1 MIREHAV
8 SVDGRTLAVLDAGA
22 EDGPAVFA
30 CHGTPGSALLWRGSV
45 EDVESRGM
53 RLVSY
58 DRPGYGGSEPHP
70 GRDVAAAA
78 GDIAAIADALEI
90 ERFAVEGGS
99 GGGPHALACGA
110 LLSDRVV
117 GVGCLAGVAPY
128 PAEGLD
134 WLEGMG
140 QGNLDEFAA
149 ALGGRETLE
158 PFLREQADEM
168 LAAGPEDLADALGS
182 LLSPV
187 DVAALTGEFAE
198 YLVDATRRAI
208 GGSLEGWIEDDLAF
222 MAPWGFELAD
232 IRVAVQL
239 CQGAQDRMVPMAHGR
254 WLADRIPG
262 VEPFLSEG
270 DGHLTIQLGRIG
282 DVHAWL
288 LERFQ
293 EGISSR

>member
-8 SVDGRTLAVLDAGA
+8 SLDGRTLAVLDAGA

-53 RLVSY
+53 RLISY
-58 DRPGYGGSEPHP
+58 DRPGYGGSDPNHE
-70 GRDVAAAA
+70 RNVAAAA
-78 GDIAAIADALEI
+78 GDIAAIADALGI
-90 ERFAVEGGS
+90 DRFAVEGGS

-117 GVGCLAGVAPY
+117 GVACLAGVVPY

-140 QGNLDEFAA
+140 QANLDEFAA
-149 ALGGRETLE
+149 TFAGRDALE
-158 PFLREQADEM
+158 PFLREQADAI
-168 LAAGPEDLADALGS
+168 LAAGPEELADALRS

-187 DVAALTGEFAE
+187 DVSALTGEFAE
-198 YLVDATRRAI
+198 YLAAATRRAI
-208 GGSLEGWIEDDLAF
+208 GETVEGWIEDDFAF
-222 MAPWGFELAD
+222 IHPWGFELSE
-232 IRVAVQL
+232 ISVPVQV
-239 CQGAQDRMVPMAHGR
+239 CQGGQDRMVPMAHGR
-254 WLADRIPG
+254 WLVERIPG
-262 VEPFLSEG
+262 VEAFLSDE

-282 DVHAWL
+282 DVHGWL
-288 LERFQ
+288 LERF
-293 EGISSR
+293 ESVSSR

>member
-8 SVDGRTLAVLDAGA
+8 SVDGRTLAVLEAGA

-30 CHGTPGSALLWRGSV
+30 CHGTPGSALLWRGAV

-53 RLVSY
+53 RLISY
-58 DRPGYGGSEPHP
+58 DRPGYGGSDPQP
-70 GRDVAAAA
+70 GRNVAAAA
-78 GDIAAIADALEI
+78 GDIAAIADTLGI

-140 QGNLDEFAA
+140 QGNLDEFGA
-149 ALGGRETLE
+149 ALDGREALE
-158 PFLREQADEM
+158 PFLQEQADAI
-168 LAAGPEDLADALGS
+168 LAAEPEELVDALRS

-198 YLVDATRRAI
+198 YLVDATHRAI
-208 GGSLEGWIEDDLAF
+208 GESLEGWMEDDFAF
-222 MAPWGFELAD
+222 VAPWGFELAD

-239 CQGAQDRMVPMAHGR
+239 CQGGQDRMVPMAHGR
-254 WLADRIPG
+254 WLAERIPG
-262 VEPFLSEG
+262 VEPFLSEE

-288 LERFQ
+288 LERF
-293 EGISSR
+293 

>member
-1 MIREHAV
+1 MIREHDV
-8 SVDGRTLAVLDAGA
+8 SVGARTLAVLDAGA
-22 EDGPAVFA
+22 QDGPAVFA

-45 EDVESRGM
+45 EDVEARGM
-53 RLVSY
+53 RLISY
-58 DRPGYGGSEPHP
+58 DRPGYGGSDPHP
-70 GRDVAAAA
+70 GRNVAAAA
-78 GDIAAIADALEI
+78 DDIAAIADALGI

-117 GVGCLAGVAPY
+117 GVACLAGVAPY

-149 ALGGRETLE
+149 ALAGREALE
-158 PFLREQADEM
+158 PFLREQANEI
-168 LAAGPEDLADALGS
+168 LAAEPEELADALRS

-198 YLVDATRRAI
+198 YVVDATHRAI
-208 GGSLEGWIEDDLAF
+208 GESLEGWIEDDFAF

-239 CQGAQDRMVPMAHGR
+239 CQGGQDRMVPMTHGR
-254 WLADRIPG
+254 WLADRVPG

-288 LERFQ
+288 LGRF
-293 EGISSR
+293 

>member
-1 MIREHAV
+1 
-8 SVDGRTLAVLDAGA
+8 
-22 EDGPAVFA
+22 
-30 CHGTPGSALLWRGSV
+30 
-45 EDVESRGM
+45 
-53 RLVSY
+53 
-58 DRPGYGGSEPHP
+58 
-70 GRDVAAAA
+70 VAAAA
-78 GDIAAIADALEI
+78 GDIAAIADALRI

-149 ALGGRETLE
+149 ALGGREALE
-158 PFLREQADEM
+158 PFLREQADEI
-168 LAAGPEDLADALGS
+168 LAAEPEELADALRS

-198 YLVDATRRAI
+198 YLVDATHRAI
-208 GGSLEGWIEDDLAF
+208 GGSLEGWIEDDFAF

-239 CQGAQDRMVPMAHGR
+239 CQGDQDRMVPMAHGR

-262 VEPFLSEG
+262 VEPFLSPE
-270 DGHLTIQLGRIG
+270 DGHLTIQLARIG
-282 DVHAWL
+282 EVHAWL
-288 LERFQ
+288 LERF
-293 EGISSR
+293 

>member
-1 MIREHAV
+1 VIREHAV

-22 EDGPAVFA
+22 ESGPAVFA
-30 CHGTPGSALLWRGSV
+30 CHGTPGSALPWRGSV

-53 RLVSY
+53 RLISY
-58 DRPGYGGSEPHP
+58 DRPGYGGSDPDP
-70 GRDVAAAA
+70 GRNVAAAA
-78 GDIAAIADALEI
+78 GDIAAIAGALGI

-110 LLSDRVV
+110 LLPDRVV

-149 ALGGRETLE
+149 ALAGREALE
-158 PFLREQADEM
+158 PFLAEQAEAI
-168 LAAGPEDLADALGS
+168 LSAEPEELADTLRS

-198 YLVDATRRAI
+198 YLVAATRRAI
-208 GGSLEGWIEDDLAF
+208 GESLEGWIDDDFAF
-222 MAPWGFELAD
+222 VAPWGFELAD
-232 IRVAVQL
+232 IRVPVQL
-239 CQGAQDRMVPMAHGR
+239 CQGGQDRMVPMAHGR
-254 WLADRIPG
+254 WLADRVPG

-282 DVHAWL
+282 DVHDWL
-288 LERFQ
+288 LERF
-293 EGISSR
+293 

>member
-8 SVDGRTLAVLDAGA
+8 SVDGRTLAVLDSGA

-30 CHGTPGSALLWRGSV
+30 CHGTPGSALLWRGAV

-58 DRPGYGGSEPHP
+58 DRPGYGGSDPHP
-70 GRDVAAAA
+70 GRNVAAAA
-78 GDIAAIADALEI
+78 GDIAAIADALGI
-90 ERFAVEGGS
+90 ECFAVEGGS

-128 PAEGLD
+128 PAEGLE

-149 ALGGRETLE
+149 ALGGREALE
-158 PFLREQADEM
+158 PFLREQADEI
-168 LAAGPEDLADALGS
+168 LAAGPEELVDALRS

-198 YLVDATRRAI
+198 YLVDATHRAI
-208 GGSLEGWIEDDLAF
+208 GGSLEGWIEDDFAF
-222 MAPWGFELAD
+222 VAPWGFELAD

-239 CQGAQDRMVPMAHGR
+239 CQGGEDRMVPMAHGR
-254 WLADRIPG
+254 WLADRIPA
-262 VEPFLSEG
+262 VEPFLSPE
-270 DGHLTIQLGRIG
+270 DGHITIQLGRIG

-288 LERFQ
+288 LERF
-293 EGISSR
+293 